1 MSKPILTGHLLAAVP
16 NLQDPDFFRSV
27 VLIFQHDAEGAAG
40 LILNRQ
46 LPISLADVAKEA
58 MQLEGDFHQALFW
71 GGPVEGPLMA
81 LHDSLALAEMQ
92 VLPGVFFSMQ
102 RQNIQALL
110 ERKNSVLRIFTGYSG
125 WGNQQLEDEL
135 KAGGWLSLPGSEELV
150 FGDPELL
157 WRQVCERVGTEIILP
172 NFRNS
177 PPPTTP
183 EWN

>member
-1 MSKPILTGHLLAAVP
+1 MSKPMLAGHLLAAVP
-16 NLQDPDFFRSV
+16 NLQDPNFFRSV

-40 LILNRQ
+40 LVLNRQ
-46 LPISLADVAKEA
+46 LPVSIEDVAREA
-58 MQLEGDFHQALFW
+58 MQLEGDFDQALFW

-110 ERKNSVLRIFTGYSG
+110 ERKNSVCRIYTGYSG
-125 WGNQQLEDEL
+125 WGNQQLDDEMQ
-135 KAGGWLSLPGSEELV
+135 AGGWLSLVGSAELI

-157 WRQVCERVGTEIILP
+157 WRKVCEQVGTGIILP
-172 NFRNS
+172 NRRNS

>member
-1 MSKPILTGHLLAAVP
+1 MSNPMLAGHLLAAVP
-16 NLQDPDFFRSV
+16 NLQDPNFFRSV
-27 VLIFQHDAEGAAG
+27 VLIFQHDPEGAAG

-46 LPISLADVAKEA
+46 LPISLAEVAKEA
-58 MQLEGDFHQALFW
+58 MQLEGEFEQALFW

-110 ERKNSVLRIFTGYSG
+110 ERKNAVLRIFTGYSG
-125 WGNQQLEDEL
+125 WGSQQLQDEL

-157 WRQVCERVGTEIILP
+157 WRQVCERVGTDIILP
-172 NFRNS
+172 NRRNS
-177 PPPTTP
+177 IPPMPP

>member
-1 MSKPILTGHLLAAVP
+1 MSKPPLMGHLLAAVP
-16 NLQDPDFFRSV
+16 NLQDPNFFRSV

-40 LILNRQ
+40 LVLNRQ
-46 LPISLADVAKEA
+46 LPISLADVAREA
-58 MQLEGDFHQALFW
+58 MQLEGDFDQTLFW

-110 ERKNSVLRIFTGYSG
+110 ERKNAVCRIFSGYSG
-125 WGNQQLEDEL
+125 WGATQLENEVEV
-135 KAGGWLSLPGSEELV
+135 GGWLSLAATAELV
-150 FGDPELL
+150 FGEPDLL
-157 WRQVCERVGTEIILP
+157 WRQVCEEIGTGIILP
-172 NFRNS
+172 KRRNN
-177 PPPTTP
+177 PPPATP

>member
-1 MSKPILTGHLLAAVP
+1 MSKLMLAGSFLAAVP
-16 NLQDPDFFRSV
+16 NLQDPNFFRSV

-40 LILNRQ
+40 LVLNRQ
-46 LPISLADVAKEA
+46 LPISLADVAREA
-58 MQLEGDFHQALFW
+58 MQLEGEFDQALFW

-110 ERKNSVLRIFTGYSG
+110 ERKNAVCRIFTGYSG
-125 WGNQQLEDEL
+125 WGNQQLEDEMQT
-135 KAGGWLSLPGSEELV
+135 GGWLALSATADLV
-150 FGDPELL
+150 FGEPDLL
-157 WRQVCERVGTEIILP
+157 WRQVCEQIGTGIILP
-172 NFRNS
+172 SRRHS
-177 PPPTTP
+177 PPSSTP